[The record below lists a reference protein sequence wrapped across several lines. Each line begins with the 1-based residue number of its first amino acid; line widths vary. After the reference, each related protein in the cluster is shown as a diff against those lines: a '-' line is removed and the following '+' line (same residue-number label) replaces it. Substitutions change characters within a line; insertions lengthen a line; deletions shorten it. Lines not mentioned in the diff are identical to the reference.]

1 MNPVEP
7 KQRSPTQFHWDNNGY
22 DTFEDILGDLK
33 HSKRKRIRQALEES
47 ISRRLPRVE
56 AGAQGEHILQRG
68 YLPSLPYRESIGI

>member
-33 HSKRKRIRQALEES
+33 HSKRKRIRQKAPSPKLLS
-47 ISRRLPRVE
+47 E
-56 AGAQGEHILQRG
+56 AGQAAAQNQGPADTPRGGGGGETHACR
-68 YLPSLPYRESIGI
+68 